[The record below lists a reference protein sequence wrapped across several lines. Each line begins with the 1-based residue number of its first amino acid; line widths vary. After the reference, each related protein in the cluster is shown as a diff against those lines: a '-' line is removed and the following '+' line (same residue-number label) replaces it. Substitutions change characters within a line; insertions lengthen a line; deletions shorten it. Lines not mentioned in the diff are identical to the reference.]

1 MFVTNWNSTTKIQK
15 ISEITNFFRH
25 YFLSR
30 TEVIDL
36 NNKLLMMNIHT
47 SFKQAFL
54 LFFIALPI
62 CFVGCTKKASN
73 KAQMAQKEETVA
85 LGKVNVLTASD
96 FKKKIM
102 DYESHP
108 DEWVFAGSRPA
119 IIDFYTTWCGPCKM
133 MAPMVESLAGKYA
146 GKIDFYKVDIDQEP
160 ELASVF
166 GIRSIPTFL
175 FIPLK
180 GNPTMQMGAM
190 QKEDFEEIIGKMM
203 GK

>member
-1 MFVTNWNSTTKIQK
+1 MKKNVCLYAMMALAVMGCSQ
-15 ISEITNFFRH
+15 
-25 YFLSR
+25 
-30 TEVIDL
+30 
-36 NNKLLMMNIHT
+36 NNK
-47 SFKQAFL
+47 KQEG
-54 LFFIALPI
+54 ISKGLPSRVESESKAEK
-62 CFVGCTKKASN
+62 VGQSVAGGSNQSAS
-73 KAQMAQKEETVA
+73 V
-85 LGKVNVLTASD
+85 GKVQVLTASD
-96 FKKKIM
+96 FRKKVM

-108 DEWVFAGSRPA
+108 EEWVFAGSRPA

-133 MAPMVESLAGKYA
+133 MAPLVESLAGKYA

-175 FIPLK
+175 FIPMK
-180 GNPTMQMGAM
+180 GNPTMQMGAI

>member
-1 MFVTNWNSTTKIQK
+1 MV
-15 ISEITNFFRH
+15 
-25 YFLSR
+25 
-30 TEVIDL
+30 
-36 NNKLLMMNIHT
+36 NIHIP
-47 SFKQAFL
+47 FRQAFL
-54 LFFIALPI
+54 LVFVALPF
-62 CFVGCTKKASN
+62 CFCACTKKAQN
-73 KAQMAQKEETVA
+73 VAQVKQIQKEKEQGASSHVESSSESA
-85 LGKVNVLTASD
+85 SAGKVQVLTASD
-96 FKKKIM
+96 FRKKIM

-108 DEWVFAGSRPA
+108 DEWVFTGSRPA

-190 QKEDFEEIIGKMM
+190 QKEDFEEIIGKVM
-203 GK
+203 KK

>member
-1 MFVTNWNSTTKIQK
+1 MKKNVCLYAMMALAFMGCSQ
-15 ISEITNFFRH
+15 
-25 YFLSR
+25 
-30 TEVIDL
+30 
-36 NNKLLMMNIHT
+36 NNK
-47 SFKQAFL
+47 KQEG
-54 LFFIALPI
+54 ISKGLPSRVESESKAGAEKAGQSV
-62 CFVGCTKKASN
+62 VGSSNQSAS
-73 KAQMAQKEETVA
+73 A
-85 LGKVNVLTASD
+85 GKVQVLTASD
-96 FKKKIM
+96 FRKKIM

-108 DEWVFAGSRPA
+108 EEWVFAGSRPA
-119 IIDFYTTWCGPCKM
+119 IIDFYATWCGPCKM

>member
-1 MFVTNWNSTTKIQK
+1 MKKNVCLYAMMALAVMGCSQ
-15 ISEITNFFRH
+15 
-25 YFLSR
+25 
-30 TEVIDL
+30 
-36 NNKLLMMNIHT
+36 NNK
-47 SFKQAFL
+47 KQEGSSTG
-54 LFFIALPI
+54 LPSR
-62 CFVGCTKKASN
+62 VESESKAGAEKAAQSVAGSSN
-73 KAQMAQKEETVA
+73 QSVSA
-85 LGKVNVLTASD
+85 GKVQVLTASD
-96 FKKKIM
+96 FRKKIM

-108 DEWVFAGSRPA
+108 EEWVFAGSRPA
-119 IIDFYTTWCGPCKM
+119 IIDFYATWCGPCKM

-175 FIPLK
+175 FIPMK

>member
-1 MFVTNWNSTTKIQK
+1 MKKNVCLYAMMALAVMGCSQ
-15 ISEITNFFRH
+15 
-25 YFLSR
+25 
-30 TEVIDL
+30 
-36 NNKLLMMNIHT
+36 NNK
-47 SFKQAFL
+47 KQEGSSKG
-54 LFFIALPI
+54 LPSRI
-62 CFVGCTKKASN
+62 ESESKAGAEKADQSVAGSSN
-73 KAQMAQKEETVA
+73 QSASA
-85 LGKVNVLTASD
+85 GKVQVLTASD
-96 FKKKIM
+96 FRKKIM

-119 IIDFYTTWCGPCKM
+119 IIDFYTTWN
-133 MAPMVESLAGKYA
+133 YA

-175 FIPLK
+175 FIPMK
-180 GNPTMQMGAM
+180 GNPTIQMGAM

>member
-1 MFVTNWNSTTKIQK
+1 
-15 ISEITNFFRH
+15 
-25 YFLSR
+25 
-30 TEVIDL
+30 
-36 NNKLLMMNIHT
+36 MMNIHT

-73 KAQMAQKEETVA
+73 KAPVAQKEKTVV

-146 GKIDFYKVDIDQEP
+146 GKIDFYKVDIDQES

-166 GIRSIPTFL
+166 GISSIPTFL
-175 FIPLK
+175 FIPVK
-180 GNPTMQMGAM
+180 GKPSVQMGAM
-190 QKEDFEEIIGKMM
+190 QKEDFEGLIDKIKT
-203 GK
+203 K

>member
-1 MFVTNWNSTTKIQK
+1 MKKIILAAILFLPFLVSCSQNRKAPAVSPQPTVGKTEKNETAKVQYLTT
-15 ISEITNFFRH
+15 
-25 YFLSR
+25 
-30 TEVIDL
+30 
-36 NNKLLMMNIHT
+36 
-47 SFKQAFL
+47 
-54 LFFIALPI
+54 
-62 CFVGCTKKASN
+62 
-73 KAQMAQKEETVA
+73 
-85 LGKVNVLTASD
+85 SD
-96 FKKKIM
+96 FRKKIM
-102 DYESHP
+102 DYEAHP

-119 IIDFYTTWCGPCKM
+119 VIDFYTTWCGPCKM

-175 FIPLK
+175 FIPMK

-190 QKEDFEEIIGKMM
+190 QKEDFEEIIGKVM

>member
-1 MFVTNWNSTTKIQK
+1 
-15 ISEITNFFRH
+15 
-25 YFLSR
+25 
-30 TEVIDL
+30 
-36 NNKLLMMNIHT
+36 MMNIHT

-62 CFVGCTKKASN
+62 CFVGCTKKAPV
-73 KAQMAQKEETVA
+73 AQKEKTVV

-175 FIPLK
+175 FIPMK
-180 GNPTMQMGAM
+180 GNPTIQMGAM

>member
-1 MFVTNWNSTTKIQK
+1 MKKNVCLYAMMALAVMGCSQ
-15 ISEITNFFRH
+15 
-25 YFLSR
+25 
-30 TEVIDL
+30 
-36 NNKLLMMNIHT
+36 NNK
-47 SFKQAFL
+47 KQEGSSTG
-54 LFFIALPI
+54 LPSRVASESK
-62 CFVGCTKKASN
+62 VGAEKADQSVAGSSN
-73 KAQMAQKEETVA
+73 QSASA
-85 LGKVNVLTASD
+85 GKVQVLTASD
-96 FKKKIM
+96 FRKNIM

-108 DEWVFAGSRPA
+108 DEWVFAGSRPS
-119 IIDFYTTWCGPCKM
+119 IVDFYTTWCGPCKM

-190 QKEDFEEIIGKMM
+190 QKEDFEEIIGKVM
-203 GK
+203 KK

>member
-1 MFVTNWNSTTKIQK
+1 MKKNVCLYAMMALAIMGCSQ
-15 ISEITNFFRH
+15 
-25 YFLSR
+25 
-30 TEVIDL
+30 
-36 NNKLLMMNIHT
+36 NNK
-47 SFKQAFL
+47 KQEG
-54 LFFIALPI
+54 ISKGLPSRVESETEK
-62 CFVGCTKKASN
+62 VGQSVAGSSNQSAS
-73 KAQMAQKEETVA
+73 V
-85 LGKVNVLTASD
+85 GKVQVLTASD
-96 FKKKIM
+96 FRKKIM

-108 DEWVFAGSRPA
+108 EEWVFAGSRPA

-175 FIPLK
+175 FIPMK

>member
-1 MFVTNWNSTTKIQK
+1 MKKNVCLYAMMALAVMGCSQ
-15 ISEITNFFRH
+15 
-25 YFLSR
+25 
-30 TEVIDL
+30 
-36 NNKLLMMNIHT
+36 NNK
-47 SFKQAFL
+47 KQEGSSTG
-54 LFFIALPI
+54 LPSR
-62 CFVGCTKKASN
+62 VESESKAGAEKADLSVAGSSN
-73 KAQMAQKEETVA
+73 QSASA
-85 LGKVNVLTASD
+85 GKVQVLTASD
-96 FKKKIM
+96 FRKKIM

-119 IIDFYTTWCGPCKM
+119 IIDFYATWCGPCKM

-190 QKEDFEEIIGKMM
+190 QKEDFEEIIGKVMTE
-203 GK
+203 